1 MKKMRHYSDRLKPK
15 TIDRVDKAIV
25 ETATLLLDG
34 KRVPF
39 NIADFFEIKK
49 YHEEK
54 SNSLNPQ
61 KWVTIESVTSFG
73 VFFQLE
79 EFTDEEIVA
88 LVAERLEIMATRSR
102 NRLLRKAEIPGY
114 YYVL

>member
-1 MKKMRHYSDRLKPK
+1 MKKMRYYSDRLKPK

-25 ETATLLLDG
+25 ETATLFLDG

-39 NIADFFEIKK
+39 NIADLFEIKK

-54 SNSLNPQ
+54 SNSLTGQNR
-61 KWVTIESVTSFG
+61 VTTDSVTSFG
-73 VFFQLE
+73 VFFELE

-88 LVAERLEIMATRSR
+88 LIAERLEILATRPT
-102 NRLLRKAEIPGY
+102 NRLLCKAENAGY
-114 YYVL
+114 YYVI

>member
-39 NIADFFEIKK
+39 NIADLFEIKK

-54 SNSLNPQ
+54 SNSLTTQ
-61 KWVTIESVTSFG
+61 KWTSFESITSFG
-73 VFFQLE
+73 VFSELE

-88 LVAERLEIMATRSR
+88 LVAERLEILATRPT
-102 NRLLRKAEIPGY
+102 NRLFCKAEIAGY
-114 YYVL
+114 YYVI